1 MSKETGGSFILL
13 IVAFLVF
20 AVSTSD
26 AQTSGGVL
34 NSPHAKLT
42 GTVTGPP
49 GVQMSGDV
57 NVTGNVTAASFT
69 VSGAGLTG
77 MPGTAL
83 SRTSVTANQPQDDA
97 VTSPKI
103 LDGAV
108 TPGKISFYG
117 NVRIVA
123 RTGGDFPD
131 PYTAMNT
138 YSSWCPGPSATNPC
152 LLKIMPGVYDVGS
165 PSVVMQPYI
174 DIEGSGENTTIL
186 RGSIDS
192 SSTGV
197 VNGAGHAEIRL
208 LTVNNAGVGRNA
220 VALYNTSAPFGIT
233 SVTAAV
239 SSYGVYNSASGAVKI
254 TNSVIN
260 GTTSTIYNSSGAKTF
275 VGNTQLDGGPVSNAG
290 TLTCAG
296 VYNRSY
302 APLGPNCQ

>member
-1 MSKETGGSFILL
+1 MSKETGGSL
-13 IVAFLVF
+13 
-20 AVSTSD
+20 
-26 AQTSGGVL
+26 
-34 NSPHAKLT
+34 
-42 GTVTGPP
+42 
-49 GVQMSGDV
+49 
-57 NVTGNVTAASFT
+57 
-69 VSGAGLTG
+69 
-77 MPGTAL
+77 
-83 SRTSVTANQPQDDA
+83 
-97 VTSPKI
+97 
-103 LDGAV
+103 
-108 TPGKISFYG
+108 
-117 NVRIVA
+117 
-123 RTGGDFPD
+123 
-131 PYTAMNT
+131 
-138 YSSWCPGPSATNPC
+138 
-152 LLKIMPGVYDVGS
+152 
-165 PSVVMQPYI
+165 QPYI

-192 SSTGV
+192 SATGV

-208 LTVNNAGVGRNA
+208 LTVNNTGVGRNA

-296 VYNRSY
+296 AYNGSY